1 MTWSPHDECHAM
13 PAAVPNTN
21 REWDGEWEYF
31 GEGKHVTINPKFQ
44 IRSRGGVQ
52 GGLRDG

>member
-52 GGLRDG
+52 GGPRDG